1 MAREES
7 FIPTQEEPY
16 GIGNSIAIPAT
27 LPIVPGQG
35 HPLIARDQVPPLPHV
50 GNRRQT
56 QVVRHQG
63 GENTARTSRE
73 ERDVY
78 SYTAIQLNSQN
89 LIKLLTK

>member
-7 FIPTQEEPY
+7 FIPTPEEPY
-16 GIGNSIAIPAT
+16 GIGSSIATPAT

-35 HPLIARDQVPPLPHV
+35 HPLIAMDQVPPLPHV

-63 GENTARTSRE
+63 GENTARMSRE

-78 SYTAIQLNSQN
+78 SYTAIQLKSQN
-89 LIKLLTK
+89 LIKLLTN